1 MYRYSLRC
9 IMKKK
14 GENMKK
20 YEQIA
25 HDLEEKIVH
34 HVIGQSQK
42 LPSLNRLAKQYSC
55 SKATVIKAYD
65 TLIQK
70 HLVYVKAQSG
80 YYVADGLLKT
90 IDSVEGYFL
99 DSGNPIVSKTSLIDA
114 KHCMSIAIDQYS
126 DFSLNVELEG
136 SSSLRQILCK
146 FLASQAI
153 YASQQNIFLC
163 QGMMQMLAFFTD
175 WEFPNDGSTIL
186 IEEPTYSY
194 YVDFLKRKSVPV
206 LTISRNENGIDLKEL
221 ERLFRDHS
229 IKFFYV
235 VPRNHNPL
243 GTVLSSKTRQKIAEL
258 AVQYNVYIIED
269 DYFGSCSNTPRYL
282 PIFYYQNG
290 KNCIYLSS
298 FSKIIPYIRIGTCVC
313 DKTFQPTLEAI
324 MNYSYYYSYQMPSL
338 VSQATFEAYLR
349 SSLFQKQSD
358 QLKCSLRK
366 SAAMIRKA
374 NATWDHS
381 IAELIGGNSGFYC
394 SIVFRCGIDLDLLI
408 FQLSKQKIYVQRNER
423 SFYHPEHGF
432 PSLRLS
438 MACILPD
445 DLAVALKKIWETILD
460 VMKKDRSA
468 EIDPNKLIADK

>member
-1 MYRYSLRC
+1 
-9 IMKKK
+9 
-14 GENMKK
+14 MKK

-25 HDLEEKIVH
+25 HDLEEKIVR

-42 LPSLNRLAKQYSC
+42 LPSLNWLARQYAC

-90 IDSVEGYFL
+90 IDGAEGYFL

-136 SSSLRQILCK
+136 SSSLRQIMCR

-153 YASQQNIFLC
+153 YASPQNIFLC

-175 WEFPNDGSTIL
+175 WEFPNGGSAIL

-194 YVDFLKRKSVPV
+194 YIDFLKQKSVPV
-206 LTISRNENGIDLKEL
+206 LTIARNENGLDLKEL
-221 ERLFRDHS
+221 EQLFRS
-229 IKFFYV
+229 RPIKFFYV
-235 VPRNHNPL
+235 VARNHNPL
-243 GTVLSSKTRQKIAEL
+243 GTALSSKTRQKIAEL
-258 AVQYNVYIIED
+258 AVRYNVYIIED

-313 DKTFQPTLEAI
+313 DETFRPTLEAV

-366 SAAMIRKA
+366 SAAMLRKA
-374 NATWDHS
+374 NAEWDHS
-381 IAELIGGNSGFYC
+381 IARLIGGNSGFYC
-394 SIVFRCGIDLDLLI
+394 SIVFCCAIDLD
-408 FQLSKQKIYVQRNER
+408 QLVFRLSEQKIYVQRNER
-423 SFYHPEHGF
+423 SFYYPEHSF
-432 PSLRLS
+432 SSLRLS

-460 VMKKDRSA
+460 VLKKDQSVT
-468 EIDPNKLIADK
+468 IDPDSLIADK